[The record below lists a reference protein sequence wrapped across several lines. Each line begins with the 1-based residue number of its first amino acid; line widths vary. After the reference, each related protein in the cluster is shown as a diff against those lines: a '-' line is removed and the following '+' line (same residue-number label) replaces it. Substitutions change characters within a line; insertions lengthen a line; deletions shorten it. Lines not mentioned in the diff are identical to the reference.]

1 MILLERNAMER
12 ITIIVPCFNEQEAV
26 NQFFAEVS
34 IALMGTSDCE
44 FEYLFI
50 NDGSTDDTLLQL
62 QELANREPSVNY
74 LSLSRN
80 FGKEAAM
87 MAGLDYAEGDA
98 VIIMDADLQHPP
110 DLIPEMIRWWHKGY
124 DDICAKR
131 TNRDDE
137 PWFKRHMAN
146 LFYRSLQA
154 VSSFR
159 VQRDVGDFRLL
170 DKRCVMALRLM
181 RESQRFTKGMFTWVG
196 YRKKE
201 LPFHVRPRTVGTTT
215 WSYPALFN
223 LAVEGLTSFTTAPL
237 RLTTMLGIFV
247 SMVAM
252 FYMCWVLFNTLCYG
266 DPVAGYPTLMTV
278 MLFLG
283 GVQLFSLGIIGE
295 YLGRVFT
302 ESKHRPIYLVDEY
315 NGEKM
320 MPYRP
325 EPKPYNR

>member
-1 MILLERNAMER
+1 MMLVERGAMER
-12 ITIIVPCFNEQEAV
+12 ITIVVPCYNEQEAIEK
-26 NQFFAEVS
+26 FYTEVS
-34 IALMGTSDCE
+34 VILSEIAGCE

-50 NDGSTDDTLLQL
+50 DDGSIDFTLLRL
-62 QELANREPSVNY
+62 RELADRESSVNY

-98 VIIMDADLQHPP
+98 VIIMDVDLQHPP
-110 DLIPEMIRWWHKGY
+110 ELIPEMIKWWHEGY
-124 DDICAKR
+124 DDVCARR
-131 TNRDDE
+131 TDRDNE
-137 PWFKRHMAN
+137 SWFKRSMAN
-146 LFYRSLQA
+146 LFYICLQS
-154 VSSFR
+154 VSKFR

-170 DKRCVMALRLM
+170 DKRCVAALRLM

-201 LPFHVRPRTVGTTT
+201 IPFHVRPRTVGTTN

-237 RLTTMLGIFV
+237 RLTTILGICV
-247 SMVAM
+247 SMASM
-252 FYMCWVLFNTLCYG
+252 LYMCWVLFNALCYG

-283 GVQLFSLGIIGE
+283 GVQLFSLGIMGE

-315 NGEKM
+315 NGKKI
-320 MPYRP
+320 MPGSLEFETHDR
-325 EPKPYNR
+325 